1 MLAKLLS
8 GDWGFYIWV
17 IENGHPKTEANGA
30 LGFGD
35 PPPPPTPI
43 AIYLGATAARQSKPS
58 AEPQPSQHFD
68 VYIREVMMR
77 GD

>member
-30 LGFGD
+30 LGFGTLH
-35 PPPPPTPI
+35 PF
-43 AIYLGATAARQSKPS
+43 AKEGGGWEQ
-58 AEPQPSQHFD
+58 
-68 VYIREVMMR
+68 
-77 GD
+77 